1 MILTLKELANHLK
14 VNERTIL
21 RMLQSGQIQGA
32 KIGGQWRFNG
42 TQVDSIFFPEEEN
55 AEHLPVSELLP
66 KHLVR
71 PVSRVLKPAR
81 MMLELEG
88 ETAGEVLDELH
99 APFIQ
104 EALLPDVA
112 TLKERLKKRE
122 ELLSTGVGHGVAIP
136 HPRDPISTLSEPS
149 VLVYGRSRQG
159 VEFQALDGQPVHHF
173 FLICCQ
179 MIQTHLI
186 LMGRLAEILQQPD
199 LLQELMAAEA
209 PEDVER
215 AVLKAEASEF
225 FGQ

>member
-42 TQVDSIFFPEEEN
+42 TQIDRIFFPEEESD
-55 AEHLPVSELLP
+55 EHLPVSELLP

-71 PVSRVLKPAR
+71 PASRILKHSR
-81 MMLELEG
+81 TILELEG
-88 ETAGEVLDELH
+88 ETADEVLEELCD
-99 APFIQ
+99 PFIQ

-112 TLKERLKKRE
+112 TLKERLKSRE

-136 HPRDPISTLSEPS
+136 HPRDPITTLREPS
-149 VLVYGRSRQG
+149 VLVYGRSRRG
-159 VEFQALDGQPVHHF
+159 VDFKALDGQPVHHF

-199 LLQELMAAEA
+199 VLQELTAAES

-225 FGQ
+225 FGE